1 MTHVKVTDTAIDKV
15 AALRAE
21 TDLVICAGDD
31 AVLWNQLGGGV
42 DAAMVA
48 LPLIAPEIASAI
60 WQTYAA
66 GEREDTFG
74 HYARVAPFLHSAL
87 GASDYV
93 SVIKA
98 VLEQRGVI
106 GSAEVRLPL
115 TALSERRNAEVI
127 AAHGRIR

>member
-1 MTHVKVTDTAIDKV
+1 MPS
-15 AALRAE
+15 R
-21 TDLVICAGDD
+21 
-31 AVLWNQLGGGV
+31 
-42 DAAMVA
+42 
-48 LPLIAPEIASAI
+48 
-60 WQTYAA
+60 
-66 GEREDTFG
+66 

-115 TALSERRNAEVI
+115 VGLSERRTAEVI
-127 AAHGRIR
+127 AALEGIR